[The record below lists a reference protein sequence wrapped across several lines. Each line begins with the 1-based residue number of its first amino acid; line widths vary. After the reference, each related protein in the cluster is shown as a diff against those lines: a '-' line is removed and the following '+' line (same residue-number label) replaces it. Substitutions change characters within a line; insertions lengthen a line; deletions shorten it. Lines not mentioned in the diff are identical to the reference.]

1 MKSLQLTMI
10 AFLAIQS
17 TAYAQSW
24 RGATALYETQP
35 DREPKVCRPASAPPF
50 AAGMVRNPNACGADH
65 AEPVWGSTPAP
76 LGYTCSHN
84 ENGG

>member
-1 MKSLQLTMI
+1 MKGLQLTMI
-10 AFLAIQS
+10 AFMAIQS

-24 RGATALYETQP
+24 RSAKALYETQS
-35 DREPKVCRPASAPPF
+35 DRDQKSVVESSAPPF
-50 AAGMVRNPNACGADH
+50 VAGMVRNPNACGADH
-65 AEPVWGSTPAP
+65 AEPVWGSTLAL

>member
-1 MKSLQLTMI
+1 MKGLQLTMI

-17 TAYAQSW
+17 TANAQSW
-24 RGATALYETQP
+24 RGAKAFYETQP
-35 DREPKVCRPASAPPF
+35 DRDQKAAVPSSAPPSV
-50 AAGMVRNPNACGADH
+50 AGMVHNPNACGADH
-65 AEPVWGSTPAP
+65 AEPVWGSTLAP

>member
-1 MKSLQLTMI
+1 MKGLQLAMI
-10 AFLAIQS
+10 AFLAIPS

-24 RGATALYETQP
+24 RSAKALYEAQP
-35 DREPKVCRPASAPPF
+35 DREQKSAAPSDAPPF
-50 AAGMVRNPNACGADH
+50 VAGMVRNPNACGADR
-65 AEPVWGSTPAP
+65 AEPVWGSTLAP

>member
-35 DREPKVCRPASAPPF
+35 DRGQKSAVQSSVPPSVT
-50 AAGMVRNPNACGADH
+50 GMVRNPNACGADH
-65 AEPVWGSTPAP
+65 AEPVWGSTFAP
-76 LGYTCSHN
+76 LGYNCSHN

>member
-1 MKSLQLTMI
+1 MKGLQLAMI

-17 TAYAQSW
+17 TAYAQNW
-24 RGATALYETQP
+24 RGAKALYQAQP
-35 DREPKVCRPASAPPF
+35 EREQQSAAPSGARPF
-50 AAGMVRNPNACGADH
+50 VAGMVSNPNACGADRS
-65 AEPVWGSTPAP
+65 EPVWGSTLAP

>member
-10 AFLAIQS
+10 ALLAVQS

-24 RGATALYETQP
+24 RGARAYYETQP
-35 DREPKVCRPASAPPF
+35 ERDQKSAVQSNAPPSM
-50 AAGMVRNPNACGADH
+50 AGMVRNPNACAADH

>member
-1 MKSLQLTMI
+1 MI
-10 AFLAIQS
+10 AFLAIPS

-24 RGATALYETQP
+24 RNATALYETLP
-35 DREPKVCRPASAPPF
+35 DRGQKPAAPSSAPPF
-50 AAGMVRNPNACGADH
+50 AAGMVRNANACGADH
-65 AEPVWGSTPAP
+65 AEPVWGSTSAP